1 MTTKLKNTLLILCL
15 GVTLFGC
22 EKKPDDPVIPNEEE
36 VITTL
41 ILTLTPSGGG
51 VERVFSFTDLD
62 GDGGNN
68 PVITIDTLAANTTYS
83 GTLVLLNQQKSPE
96 EDITEEVKEES
107 AEHQFFY
114 EVNASN
120 VTVSY
125 RDKDTNGRPLGVST
139 EFVTGAS
146 ESGSLKITL
155 RHEPNKSA
163 AGVDAGQIQNAGG
176 ETDIEVSFNLEVK

>member
-1 MTTKLKNTLLILCL
+1 MIPKLRS
-15 GVTLFGC
+15 TLFILGLSATLIGC
-22 EKKPDDPVIPNEEE
+22 DKDPDDPIIPNEEE

-51 VERVFSFTDLD
+51 TSKVFNFTDLD
-62 GDGGNN
+62 GNGGNN

-114 EVNASN
+114 EVTTSN

-125 RDKDTNGRPLGVST
+125 RDKDTNGSPLGVST
-139 EFVTGAS
+139 ELVTGAS

-155 RHEPNKSA
+155 RHEPNKGA
-163 AGVDAGQIQNAGG
+163 AGVDTGQIQNAGG